1 MVPAVS
7 EIWWEIKKAP
17 QINDLQGYI
26 SKAAPLMMND
36 VVMTNMGR
44 RSNYYHA
51 LVLQLVPIIL

>member
-26 SKAAPLMMND
+26 SKAVPLFYE
-36 VVMTNMGR
+36 R
-44 RSNYYHA
+44 CNYNA
-51 LVLQLVPIIL
+51 IIELLIIRKTLLSLKMEA